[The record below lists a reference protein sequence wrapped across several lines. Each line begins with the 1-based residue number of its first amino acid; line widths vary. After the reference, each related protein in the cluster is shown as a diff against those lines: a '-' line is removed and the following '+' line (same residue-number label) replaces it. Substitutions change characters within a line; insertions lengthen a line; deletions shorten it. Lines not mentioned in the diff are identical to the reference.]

1 MQKKGLIIGIIVASA
16 LLCIGIAVGGILAY
30 FRFMSGKVVGKMP
43 GNMSMVTLQDFT
55 AEPIYKIGNHIYYSD
70 TLFDRKNAGGEERR
84 QIKEYLEK
92 ADATLSEDVLVNW
105 YSEDTLNN
113 NLMKISA
120 AQYVDGVV
128 CTQVYY
134 ATDTNTRTDPNIRN
148 VSDFPPVQNL
158 DTSNLLDPKDLFED
172 VKSHAKAHTGEM
184 LMDQGKDKIYGTYQV
199 EYDIPTD
206 TIEYHFTVNTYSNI
220 YVNAKTGRIA
230 KEYYWDGN
238 YVD

>member
-1 MQKKGLIIGIIVASA
+1 MQKKGLIIGIIVAAA
-16 LLCIGIAVGGILAY
+16 LLCLGIIAGGIFAF
-30 FRFMSGKVVGKMP
+30 FRFFPRNVAGKMP
-43 GNMSMVTLQDFT
+43 GSMSMVSLQDFT

-70 TLFDRKNAGGEERR
+70 TLFDRKNAGSEERR

-92 ADATLSEDVLVNW
+92 ADATLNEDVYVNW

-120 AQYVDGVV
+120 AQYVDGVI
-128 CTQVYY
+128 CTQIYY
-134 ATDTNTRTDPNIRN
+134 ATDTNTRTDPNLRN
-148 VSDFPPVQNL
+148 VSDFPPVQSL
-158 DTSNLLDPKDLFED
+158 DTGNLVDPQDLFED
-172 VKSHAKAHTGEM
+172 VKSHAKAHTREM
-184 LMDQGKDKIYGTYQV
+184 LMDRGSDTVYGTYQA

-220 YVNAKTGRIA
+220 YVNAKTGRIT